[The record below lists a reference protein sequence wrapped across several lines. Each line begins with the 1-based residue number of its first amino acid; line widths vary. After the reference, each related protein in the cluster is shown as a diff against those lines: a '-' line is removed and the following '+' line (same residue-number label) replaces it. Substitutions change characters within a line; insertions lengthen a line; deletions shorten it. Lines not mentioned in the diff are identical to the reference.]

1 MRVLEFGRNPG
12 ESARGGVERDARAD
26 EFDDAAL
33 DRHADVR
40 ERRDRRVGVAAH
52 GDGRRAAQVPGEAGE
67 RDGA

>member
-12 ESARGGVERDARAD
+12 ERARGVERDARAD
-26 EFDDAAL
+26 ELDDAAL

-52 GDGRRAAQVPGEAGE
+52 RDGRRAAQVPGEVGE